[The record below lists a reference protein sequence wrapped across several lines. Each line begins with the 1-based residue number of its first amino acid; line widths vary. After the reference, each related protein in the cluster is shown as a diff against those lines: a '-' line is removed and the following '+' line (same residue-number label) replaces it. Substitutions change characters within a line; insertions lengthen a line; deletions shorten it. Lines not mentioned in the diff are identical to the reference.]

1 MRWVKSSQGSRR
13 GTCGWITSFIYL
25 KGQKFARIFCF
36 LYFYNHKNY
45 QRNIDNWQRKI
56 IMAMYTMGEYR
67 ATVVAYRLWNEGI
80 PFPRKSDI
88 RPKEP
93 NDFDR
98 AVNELAQALDRT
110 GKLPDS
116 ENVPHDLIELLREF
130 ERRYVIFDEVGK
142 IKRVVWF
149 DKSQSV
155 IDISDVKS

>member
-1 MRWVKSSQGSRR
+1 
-13 GTCGWITSFIYL
+13 
-25 KGQKFARIFCF
+25 
-36 LYFYNHKNY
+36 
-45 QRNIDNWQRKI
+45 
-56 IMAMYTMGEYR
+56 MATYTMGEYR